1 MKTYANILKFKNK
14 LIITSLIVLLC
25 TPVLSH
31 AAPRITAVSGTVVE
45 RQVIIITGNGF
56 GTIGPNIILFDD
68 FEKGT
73 NGTNITI
80 AYESAQI
87 NNWSSI
93 QANCSGND
101 ARYPVYTSEW
111 AHSGSKSMKS
121 DWATSLNC
129 QEPAILSRLNFPSS
143 DEVFY
148 SFWTTVP
155 LGKNVPGDKT
165 NGKNPIG
172 PNWKLSWIFNA
183 PFGNEHMNDYVS
195 VVVLQENLGTGYTG
209 WLYFDDL
216 VPRREGGGEIGDHMK
231 KGEWS
236 RFDIYQKG
244 GVTNGIL
251 QGHEIN
257 DSRGRVQKV
266 NKNNVFTLEDGY
278 GWNSLTM
285 PGYGRGYTQNGVTLY
300 DDVYLATG
308 PGARARVEIG
318 NASTY
323 ARSSN
328 LAISTVSSWS
338 DNQVTATIRQ
348 GSFAA
353 GQQAYLYVVDSNGE
367 VNSNGYPIAVG
378 QP

>member
-1 MKTYANILKFKNK
+1 MTDYANFKEMRKEIIIL
-14 LIITSLIVLLC
+14 SLVVLLC
-25 TPVLSH
+25 TPACSH
-31 AAPRITAVSGTVVE
+31 AAPIITGVSGAVSDGKIVT
-45 RQVIIITGNGF
+45 ISGNGF
-56 GTIGPNIILFDD
+56 GTNAPNIILFDD

-73 NGTNITI
+73 IGANIST
-80 AYESAQI
+80 AAGSAQI
-87 NNWSSI
+87 NNWSRI
-93 QANCSGND
+93 QANCRGID
-101 ARYPVYTSEW
+101 ERYPVYTSEW

-129 QEPAILSRLNFPSS
+129 QEPAILSRINFPSS

-155 LGKNVPGDKT
+155 LGKNVPGDRT
-165 NGKNPIG
+165 NGKNPSG
-172 PNWKLSWIFNA
+172 PNWKLSWIFNS

-216 VPRREGGGEIGDHMK
+216 VPRREGGGELGDHMK

-244 GVTNGIL
+244 GVANGNL

-266 NKNNVFTLEDGY
+266 NKQNVFTLESGY
-278 GWNSLTM
+278 GWNALTM
-285 PGYGRGYTQNGVTLY
+285 PGYGRGYTQNGMTLY

-318 NASTY
+318 NAPKY
-323 ARSSN
+323 ERCSN
-328 LAISTVSSWS
+328 LAISTVSSWA
-338 DNQVTATIRQ
+338 DNQVMATIRI
-348 GSFAA
+348 GSYSD
-353 GQQAYLYVVDSNGE
+353 GQQAYLYVVDSNGA
-367 VNSNGYPIAVG
+367 VNDSGYPITIG
-378 QP
+378 KQ